1 MESLDKLGF
10 GTPLLIEK
18 KFGTVPNVCPRLSG
32 LELLEG
38 LLTAGTKIAA
48 LLVGIP

>member
-1 MESLDKLGF
+1 MESLDKFGF
-10 GTPLLIEK
+10 GNPLLIEK
-18 KFGTVPNVCPRLSG
+18 KLGTVPNFCPRLLG

-48 LLVGIP
+48 LLVCIP